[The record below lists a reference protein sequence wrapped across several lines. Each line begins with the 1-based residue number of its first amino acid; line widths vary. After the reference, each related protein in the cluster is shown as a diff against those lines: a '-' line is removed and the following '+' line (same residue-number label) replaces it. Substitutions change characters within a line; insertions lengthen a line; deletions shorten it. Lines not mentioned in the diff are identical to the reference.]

1 MVPALEEE
9 RRRPL
14 RVLVVDDNIDHVR
27 TMAYLVRDSGH
38 HVDYAING
46 IVALELAQ
54 RTRPD
59 VVILDVFL
67 PDTNGFELA
76 RELRKNPQLKQAYV
90 VGITGRDVE
99 RAVAMQ
105 NGFDELLHKPVHFR
119 LIDEL
124 LSRIF
129 RK

>member
-1 MVPALEEE
+1 MVPALEAE

-76 RELRKNPQLKQAYV
+76 RELRKNPQLKEAYV
-90 VGITGRDVE
+90 VGVTGRDVE